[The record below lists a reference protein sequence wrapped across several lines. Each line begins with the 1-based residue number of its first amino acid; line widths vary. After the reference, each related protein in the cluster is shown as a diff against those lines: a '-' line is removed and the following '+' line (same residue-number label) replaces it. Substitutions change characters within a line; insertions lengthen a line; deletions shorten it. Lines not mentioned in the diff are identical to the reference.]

1 MIRAKLIGPTNVLL
15 EHPLLS
21 PVSECEF
28 FLIGRR
34 EYLSN
39 RYRWIEWAF
48 MMGMTVGLLVAGV
61 IILLAQHV
69 K

>member
-21 PVSECEF
+21 PVADNQF
-28 FLIGRR
+28 FLVGKT
-34 EYLSN
+34 EYEKN
-39 RYRWIEWAF
+39 RKEWMNFGFILGGVASCIF
-48 MMGMTVGLLVAGV
+48 FTIMNLLLRGW
-61 IILLAQHV
+61 